1 MGYIGSKIHHF
12 DKVDST
18 NDIAK
23 ELALG
28 SEEGTVVIAE
38 TQKKGRG
45 SFGKPWFSPKGGIWV
60 SIILKPQI
68 SPSQIPLLTF
78 ISGIAVCR
86 VIRKLRLNAR
96 IGWPND
102 VLIGNKKVCGIL
114 SEAGLNGKLNYIVV
128 GIGLNTNVDIS
139 MFPEELKAGATS
151 LKHEL
156 GREVSQQD
164 ITQKIFDELEIVYSN
179 FKKGNIA
186 RILKE
191 WKKLS
196 CTIKRKVEI
205 KGTTRTI
212 KGKALDI
219 DEKGALIVKL
229 NNGTI
234 RKVIAGE
241 CRVVTRH

>member
-1 MGYIGSKIHHF
+1 MGYIGSKIYHF
-12 DKVDST
+12 GEVDST
-18 NDIAK
+18 NNIAK

-45 SFGKPWFSPKGGIWV
+45 SFGKPWFSPKGGIWL

-68 SPSQIPLLTF
+68 SPSLIPLLTF

-114 SEAGLNGKLNYIVV
+114 SEAGLNGKVNYVVV
-128 GIGLNTNVDIS
+128 GIGVNTNVDIA
-139 MFPEELKAGATS
+139 MFSEDLKPNATS

-156 GREVSQQD
+156 GKEVSQED
-164 ITQKIFDELEIVYSN
+164 ITQRIFNEMEIVYNN
-179 FKKGNIA
+179 FKKGDIA

-205 KGTTRTI
+205 KGATETI
-212 KGKALDI
+212 QGKALDI
-219 DEKGALIVKL
+219 DENGALIVKL
-229 NNGTI
+229 ENGII

>member
-1 MGYIGSKIHHF
+1 MGYIGSKIYHF
-12 DKVDST
+12 DEVDST
-18 NDIAK
+18 NDTAK

-38 TQKKGRG
+38 IQKKGRG
-45 SFGKPWFSPKGGIWV
+45 SFGKSWFSPKGGIWL

-78 ISGIAVCR
+78 ISGIAICR

-114 SEAGLNGKLNYIVV
+114 SEAGLNGKVNYVVV
-128 GIGLNTNVDIS
+128 GIGINANVDIEL
-139 MFPEELKAGATS
+139 FPEDLKSNATS
-151 LKHEL
+151 LKQEL
-156 GREVSQQD
+156 GKEVSQED
-164 ITQKIFDELEIVYSN
+164 ITQKIFDEMEIVYNN
-179 FKKGNIA
+179 FKKENIT
-186 RILKE
+186 RTLKE

-205 KGTTRTI
+205 RGATETI
-212 KGKALDI
+212 EGKALDI
-219 DEKGALIVKL
+219 DKDGALIVKL
-229 NNGTI
+229 KNGTI
-234 RKVIAGE
+234 KKVIAGE
-241 CRVVTRH
+241 CRICH